1 MSMMNSKTTGKRPNN
16 SDSPFAA
23 SKRRRTVSPIK
34 EPQEGTTRSYRPKLH
49 DIVVRDFGLEH
60 GVFVGW
66 IEKCWEEDKHDPQP
80 LWRVKYEDGDV
91 DDFNLEELQKYVQ
104 TDTYGQHFGQFY
116 SVAFPPI
123 KALGVVIAPHA
134 TNTPKDSSS
143 DHGGVEAE
151 KIRREKSVVVKTKDA
166 CVGRGLL
173 TRFDEVRVI
182 SFRSELSNLPF
193 KENVNALRCRA
204 EDKPLSVIFKRKK
217 ENISLRVATY
227 ERCSALFKRVCNLW
241 RKASPAMVEK
251 AKKLLGESSGPNEKA
266 VAPQAAP
273 KGSDKTD
280 KGMQENDEYC
290 PLFFELLLTQ
300 DLKALFFHH
309 APTNASDT
317 SDVERTEKRF
327 MRLLSI
333 MEKVQSSSN
342 GLDEKSKDEKVSV
355 GNGIPTASKQPTQQA
370 VATNQAKTNMQKRKL
385 ANASVAVAAAAAR
398 NGPTRRDPS
407 ANFKKGTVQAGVAS
421 LPQHVLDDTKRK
433 FLLIRQQLIQT
444 PSHQIFDTVVE
455 PAHTQW
461 LCVGNIPVCIPQ
473 VGMHVWAFMD
483 DINEIRKLGLPTNE
497 KTKIGYYRAV
507 IVGIQSGGNFIRVH
521 WLSLGINN
529 VDQNW
534 YNIKRLR
541 LWRPAA
547 TAVALFV
554 FLESGGK
561 HMITMPVNSQHQM
574 LTRYCS
580 LREALQRRYEAARTV
595 SQRSFADAPMVS
607 LADINYNF
615 CITFPLET
623 LGIGIDVEH
632 SDGGIKVTS
641 IHGSPNNPELHQ
653 AMQNIRPGDRIVAV
667 RKQTPNGSNLTYT
680 TINRDLKQLI
690 GFVQTAGR
698 PIQMFFLRGENLPYA
713 RHQATLQT
721 IYQAQQGRPPAVQ
734 IHRPI
739 MQQRQQQNLEWI
751 RKKQMQA
758 QRQAQTSRMQSV
770 QPQAHAMVPQTY
782 SSSSYNT
789 NGKVNTSMVGNVSK
803 QHVNAAQNQ
812 LEVMRKNCE
821 NLENKVKEAYTVV
834 EETNVH
840 VKKLEKIVETLT
852 SADTKEILRGVS
864 ERFTD
869 VGIALSNMNGD
880 ELKRYHDTFVLPYY
894 ALKEKSKTNVEGE
907 ISS

>member
-1 MSMMNSKTTGKRPNN
+1 
-16 SDSPFAA
+16 
-23 SKRRRTVSPIK
+23 
-34 EPQEGTTRSYRPKLH
+34 
-49 DIVVRDFGLEH
+49 
-60 GVFVGW
+60 
-66 IEKCWEEDKHDPQP
+66 
-80 LWRVKYEDGDV
+80 
-91 DDFNLEELQKYVQ
+91 
-104 TDTYGQHFGQFY
+104 
-116 SVAFPPI
+116 
-123 KALGVVIAPHA
+123 
-134 TNTPKDSSS
+134 
-143 DHGGVEAE
+143 
-151 KIRREKSVVVKTKDA
+151 
-166 CVGRGLL
+166 
-173 TRFDEVRVI
+173 
-182 SFRSELSNLPF
+182 
-193 KENVNALRCRA
+193 
-204 EDKPLSVIFKRKK
+204 
-217 ENISLRVATY
+217 
-227 ERCSALFKRVCNLW
+227 
-241 RKASPAMVEK
+241 
-251 AKKLLGESSGPNEKA
+251 
-266 VAPQAAP
+266 
-273 KGSDKTD
+273 
-280 KGMQENDEYC
+280 
-290 PLFFELLLTQ
+290 
-300 DLKALFFHH
+300 
-309 APTNASDT
+309 
-317 SDVERTEKRF
+317 

-342 GLDEKSKDEKVSV
+342 GLDEKVRMKKSQLEMA
-355 GNGIPTASKQPTQQA
+355 PTASKQPTQQA
-370 VATNQAKTNMQKRKL
+370 VATNQAKTNTQKRKL

-680 TINRDLKQLI
+680 TINRDLKQLMLCSNSWSPNSNV
-690 GFVQTAGR
+690 FSSR
-698 PIQMFFLRGENLPYA
+698 RKSS
-713 RHQATLQT
+713 
-721 IYQAQQGRPPAVQ
+721 
-734 IHRPI
+734 
-739 MQQRQQQNLEWI
+739 I
-751 RKKQMQA
+751 RKA
-758 QRQAQTSRMQSV
+758 SSNLTDDI
-770 QPQAHAMVPQTY
+770 
-782 SSSSYNT
+782 SSSTRKASRSANT
-789 NGKVNTSMVGNVSK
+789 
-803 QHVNAAQNQ
+803 QAYNAATAATKFG
-812 LEVMRKNCE
+812 V
-821 NLENKVKEAYTVV
+821 
-834 EETNVH
+834 
-840 VKKLEKIVETLT
+840 
-852 SADTKEILRGVS
+852 DTKETNAS
-864 ERFTD
+864 STSS
-869 VGIALSNMNGD
+869 SNESHAICPTTSSCYG
-880 ELKRYHDTFVLPYY
+880 T
-894 ALKEKSKTNVEGE
+894 TN
-907 ISS
+907 IF